1 MLTSNL
7 PLLRRCTPR
16 YAYRPLL
23 LLPPASVSEPADA
36 STAAARASP
45 EASASADAALAA
57 AAAAAAGDAAKHF
70 DCLRRKS
77 TSSSLDTSSSE
88 PSSSAKPETSKFVRV
103 AASASPRNLTIAMST
118 ARAWARHGA
127 SESERIEALA
137 PSSRASRADLH
148 RTRTHRLLLFGEAT
162 QVNLTPLGPAVGLE
176 APCAHVMCHAT
187 KARSCARVPGRVR
200 SGWGR
205 VPSQRQLR
213 IASRERDVGDWR
225 VDRAD
230 VAPHRCRL
238 GLLLPLTAHLFA
250 RAVPLALLCHT
261 RRARALT
268 RAAHALTRAAR
279 ARPAPRRAGRAPRSV
294 RPVQVRHA
302 SAHCSRAHVLFRARR
317 RPRRATEPTAKNAG
331 SNPPYSG
338 IQSGN
343 KRNITLAHKLRKYAQ
358 QIRGRPASR
367 KGKGTPPHIPMRA
380 RARAWYRMR
389 AAAAMGLP
397 AAGRGRSIRSRA
409 RHGGGLRRQ
418 EVRG

>member
-57 AAAAAAGDAAKHF
+57 SAAAAAGDAAKHF

-77 TSSSLDTSSSE
+77 TSSSLDTPSSE

-127 SESERIEALA
+127 SESEHIEALA

-176 APCAHVMCHAT
+176 APRAHVMCHAT

-205 VPSQRQLR
+205 VASQRQLR

-225 VDRAD
+225 VDRTD

-261 RRARALT
+261 RRARAF
-268 RAAHALTRAAR
+268 TRAAR

-294 RPVQVRHA
+294 RPVQARHA

-358 QIRGRPASR
+358 QIRGRPASKR
-367 KGKGTPPHIPMRA
+367 ERALRPTSRCARA
-380 RARAWYRMR
+380 RARARGIDSERRLRWGFRPR
-389 AAAAMGLP
+389 AVGAA
-397 AAGRGRSIRSRA
+397 
-409 RHGGGLRRQ
+409 
-418 EVRG
+418 